1 MELRGAFALAP
12 RSQSDSK
19 PTPAA
24 APCCCCLSPTFVRS
38 ARTLPTSTGALHKPN
53 CASSL
58 RQRLGLGPRG
68 MMQHGRRAAGELS
81 GSNSNRIPHSND
93 SQQARRNHA
102 AIRTQQGRPASPAA
116 PRRAP
121 DPPRSPPAPCPHSPA
136 PRGPAQAR
144 CGAARGGSGA
154 GAGLG
159 RAPRRSEGCGL
170 RAAPQGAAAAP
181 QAWGDSAGCF
191 WGALVVLVP
200 CSLAAG
206 AGWRRQPLTAVRP
219 VPAIRGISLTPR
231 NVLAQREARAPV
243 STGAG
248 CKRCFT
254 LKSNAVVGKRG
265 TE

>member
-53 CASSL
+53 RASSL

-181 QAWGDSAGCF
+181 QAGG
-191 WGALVVLVP
+191 VLQAAFGVLSWCLCPVP
-200 CSLAAG
+200 S
-206 AGWRRQPLTAVRP
+206 QP
-219 VPAIRGISLTPR
+219 VPAGEGSPSLLCAPCQRSAGSRLHPATFWPSGR
-231 NVLAQREARAPV
+231 HEPLSALGLGVSGVLP
-243 STGAG
+243 
-248 CKRCFT
+248 
-254 LKSNAVVGKRG
+254 
-265 TE
+265 